1 MARSVNPMPGA
12 RSGDARDPL
21 ESEAW
26 FRELA
31 PERRE
36 ELSALR
42 REKLEHEIELAA
54 AERRRALAET
64 CRMAAVFAVG
74 DLLAPGNDLASCVL
88 ALGIGGGL
96 GFALGRL
103 DAARLSSSAVG
114 LGAFIAL
121 EWATRGGLSALH
133 MFLFF
138 PFGCACAYL
147 GWLREERNAA

>member
-12 RSGDARDPL
+12 RSGESRDPL

-26 FRELA
+26 FREL
-31 PERRE
+31 PTERRE
-36 ELSALR
+36 EFSTLR
-42 REKLEHEIELAA
+42 REKLEHEVELAA

-74 DLLAPGNDLASCVL
+74 DLLAPGTDLASCVL
-88 ALGIGGGL
+88 ALGIGSGL

-103 DAARLSSSAVG
+103 HADRLSTSAIG

-121 EWATRGGLSALH
+121 EWASRGGLSALH

-138 PFGCACAYL
+138 PIGSACAYL
-147 GWLREERNAA
+147 GWLREERHAS